1 VNPDAPD
8 PAAARGSSFADRLA
22 PRPDRPAE
30 AVQRIIHTGVPE
42 AAIRGLR
49 VEAIT
54 AAGAVVRCPFDPGGL
69 RPGGTLSGP
78 VMMSLA
84 DSAMYAAVLARLA
97 DGRMAVTSEMSIRF
111 LRRPPPADLIAR
123 AEIVRFGRRQ
133 AVIEVRLFVEGDP
146 APVALVV
153 GTYALPG

>member
-1 VNPDAPD
+1 MSADA
-8 PAAARGSSFADRLA
+8 GGDRLA
-22 PRPDRPAE
+22 PRPDRPAA
-30 AVQRIIHTGVPE
+30 AVQAIMHAGVPE
-42 AAIRGLR
+42 AAARGLA

-54 AAGAVVRCPFDPGGL
+54 PTGAVMRCPFRPLDL

-78 VMMSLA
+78 AMMGLA
-84 DSAMYAAVLARLA
+84 DAAMWAALLARLD

-111 LRRPPPADLIAR
+111 LRRPPPEDMLAR
-123 AEIVRFGRRQ
+123 AEIVRLGRRQ
-133 AVIEVRLFVEGDP
+133 AVLEVRLFADGEP